1 MLTDTAYD
9 QLVMDAQTAC
19 SANKCFLGG
28 KAYNLA
34 WMTRHQ
40 YQVPPWI
47 VLTTAS
53 FEQQLAYCQ
62 LTDKVRTLDQLSPAE
77 QRKQCAYL
85 CQQLSASNLAPHL
98 AAKLKH
104 ALAEL
109 PKGRL
114 AVRSSAADEDSTT
127 LSFAGQLDSYICLE
141 SYPDIAQAVIKVMA
155 SGFGERAVRYRQQH
169 QRALSQTTLAVIV
182 QTMVEGECSGVFFTA
197 HPINGSRKHGLI
209 SACYGLAEGV
219 VAGTAD
225 CDEFTVDLFSEEVK
239 PQIHQKQFQIV
250 YAENSGQGTERLP
263 VAETLQTKPCLSSQQ
278 IQRIKQ
284 QGFQI
289 ARQLGRP
296 QDLEWTFVN
305 DQLYWLQTRP
315 VTSLPAPENPIGQRQ
330 VWDNSNI
337 QESYC
342 GITLPLT
349 FTFALRAYHTVYQ
362 QTFQLLG
369 VSKRKLQA
377 LQPALS
383 HMLGLIQGRVYYNI
397 NHWYAALQILPGFK
411 TNKSDMER
419 MMGLQD
425 PVDFI
430 EGQPDNWRQRLVRL
444 PDSLHALS
452 RLCWGFM
459 TMDRRVRNFES
470 HFESIYQQ
478 VNRAQLHTQSIAELM
493 AQAEWLQRQLL
504 DNWQTPIINDFM
516 VMMTNGRLHRQLQAL
531 GIDNAEALQ
540 NNLLAGETLASTEP
554 TKHLMK
560 LCDYIR
566 NKPGLARLLSGLAN
580 DEVMPAIQYRYP
592 EFYQRCQNYI
602 EAFGDR
608 CMGEL
613 KLESTTLRQDPR
625 FLVALLKNYIAHPN
639 LSLSTLG
646 KTERDLRTQAE
657 ATVRQ
662 QLMLLPLGKY
672 RCHYHRIWKLL
683 KLWRKAVK
691 NRESMRLART
701 RAIGLI
707 RDIYREVGQQLAFYG
722 VLAEPEDIF
731 YLTVTE
737 LEQYMQGTAVQ
748 TEWQSLVSTRKAEYS
763 QYQQQDLPH
772 HFQTIGPVYLHNA
785 FKPAA
790 TSDCLSTHNNKTTSE
805 AQELNGIGCYPG
817 EVTAPIKKIFS
828 PDDDLDLQG
837 HILCTVRTDPGWAPL
852 FPTAAGILVERG
864 STLSHSAV
872 VARELGIPAIVNIP
886 GLTQQLETGQWV
898 TMNGTTGSIQLQEN
912 PQATKQTDAELS
924 PTSQDTKQR
933 DSKTK
938 DVLEEMSA

>member
-1 MLTDTAYD
+1 MMADMSYEHMVL
-9 QLVMDAQTAC
+9 DAQSAC
-19 SANKCFLGG
+19 SADKSLLGG

-34 WMTRHQ
+34 WLTRNQ

-47 VLTTAS
+47 VLTTTS

-62 LTDKVRTLDQLSPAE
+62 LTDQVLNLDQLSPAD
-77 QRKQCAYL
+77 QRKQCADIRQKL
-85 CQQLSASNLAPHL
+85 AQSTLAPHL

-104 ALAEL
+104 SLAEL

-127 LSFAGQLDSYICLE
+127 LSFAGQLDSFICLE
-141 SYPDIAQAVIKVMA
+141 DYPDIANAIINVMA

-169 QRALSQTTLAVIV
+169 QRSLSQTTLAVIV

-197 HPINGSRKHGLI
+197 HPINGSRKQGLI
-209 SACYGLAEGV
+209 SACHGLAEGV

-225 CDEFTVDLFSEEVK
+225 CDEFTVDLFSEEIK

-250 YAENSGQGTERLP
+250 YAQATGQGTERISVP
-263 VAETLQTKPCLSSQQ
+263 EALQEKPCLSPQQ
-278 IQRIKQ
+278 IQLIKQ

-296 QDLEWTFVN
+296 QDLEWTIAH

-315 VTSLPAPENPIGQRQ
+315 ITSLPAPEHPIGKRQ
-330 VWDNSNI
+330 IWDNSNI

-349 FTFALRAYHTVYQ
+349 FTFALRAYQTVYQ

-369 VSKRKLQA
+369 VSKSKLRA

-383 HMLGLIQGRVYYNI
+383 NMLGLIQGRVYYNI

-411 TNKSDMER
+411 TNKADMER

-430 EGQPDNWRQRLVRL
+430 EDQPDSWQQRLTRL

-459 TMDRRVRNFES
+459 TMDKRVRNFES
-470 HFESIYQQ
+470 HFENIYQQ

-531 GIDNAEALQ
+531 GINNAEALQ
-540 NNLLAGETLASTEP
+540 NNLLSGETLASTEP
-554 TKHLMK
+554 TKHLMR

-566 NKPGLARLLSGLAN
+566 NKPGLARLLTGLAN

-592 EFYQRCQNYI
+592 EFYNRCQDYI

-625 FLVALLKNYIAHPN
+625 FLVALLKNYTANPN
-639 LSLSTLG
+639 LNLSTLG

-657 ATVRQ
+657 ATIRQ
-662 QLMLLPLGKY
+662 QLMLQPLGKY
-672 RCHYHRIWKLL
+672 RWRYQRIWKLL
-683 KLWRKAVK
+683 NLWRKSVK

-707 RDIYREVGQQLAFYG
+707 RDIYREIGQQLAFYG
-722 VLAEPEDIF
+722 VIAEPDDIF

-737 LEQYMQGTAVQ
+737 LEQYMQGTAIQ
-748 TEWQSLVSTRKAEYS
+748 THWQSLVTTRKAEYDE
-763 QYQQQDLPH
+763 YQQQDLPH
-772 HFQTIGPVYLHNA
+772 HFQTVGPVYLHNEFSA
-785 FKPAA
+785 NTLSRFDEAMPYDTC
-790 TSDCLSTHNNKTTSE
+790 TSSNTQPLK
-805 AQELNGIGCYPG
+805 GIGCYPG
-817 EVTAPIKKIFS
+817 IVTAPIKKIFS
-828 PDDDLDLQG
+828 PNDDLDLQG

-898 TMNGTTGSIQLQEN
+898 TMDGTTGNIQLQQT
-912 PQATKQTDAELS
+912 PVTTKQTPAELN
-924 PTSQDTKQR
+924 SQSEVTEQ
-933 DSKTK
+933 KTNK
-938 DVLEEMSA
+938 AVLEETVV